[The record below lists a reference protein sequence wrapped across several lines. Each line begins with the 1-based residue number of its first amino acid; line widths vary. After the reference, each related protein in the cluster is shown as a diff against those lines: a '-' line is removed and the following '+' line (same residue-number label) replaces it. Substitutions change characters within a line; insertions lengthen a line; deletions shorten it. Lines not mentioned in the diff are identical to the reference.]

1 MTVLWAASLRHLL
14 RHPAQLALALIGLSL
29 GVATIIA
36 VDIATASSRRAFE
49 LSMDAVNGSATH
61 QIVGGPQGVDERV
74 YVELRTAGVVPGE
87 WLTPVVEGY
96 VTVGDRE
103 MQLVGVDPLAG
114 GALGERRTGG
124 AEGGGGGSREGQDR
138 HEGLEGRGGHG
149 SRPEQDG
156 EGGFGSRSGLES
168 WARGRDRVEVLRRW
182 FVEPGAVVL
191 AAGTAR
197 QLGLA
202 TGGRVGVEV
211 GGVGYQAVLVGVI
224 GGGGGSGAGGGAGG
238 EGGAG
243 AGGGVGAEGGAGAD
257 AAYDSLLLTDIAQAQ
272 EWLGRVGRLSRIDVR
287 LPKGA
292 DGETALARLRQRLP
306 PGVDVQDAQG
316 RTRES
321 LDMTGAFTTNL
332 KAMSLL
338 ALLVSTLLI
347 YGAVSFAVVQRRRV
361 IGILRALGATR
372 AEVLRIVLA
381 EAAVLGVIGAG
392 LGLGLGLLIGRELIV
407 LVSRTINDLYFV
419 VAVNEAV
426 LPASSVVKALLGG
439 IGTALAAALLPALE
453 VAGSAPQLS
462 LRRSVLE
469 ARAVNLARRL
479 IVVSAVLAAGAGI
492 VVMVSTRSLFAGFA
506 ALFMLLLSV
515 AAITPAV
522 LRGLAQAAAHFAGR
536 ASPIARLAFGD
547 IAASLSRTGVAVAA
561 LGMAVAAMIG
571 VSIMVESFRESLRDW
586 LGHTMRA
593 DVYVTAPG
601 PGADRPERRIEPGVM
616 QALLATPGIAEH
628 SESRQVVV
636 ESPSGS
642 VPMSALRLTRVGYS
656 ALQLVA
662 GDPSAAWPAFEQGAV
677 IVSEPLA
684 WRLQLRVADDL
695 PLSTASGLRKFRI
708 AGIYREYGNDRGNV
722 LISLDQYRR
731 YWHDDQVT
739 AMGLYLAP
747 GAQPATV
754 IAGVRAAVHG
764 RQALLIRSNA
774 DIRAISMSI
783 FERTFVITRVLYWLA
798 AGVAAVGLIS
808 SLLAWEL
815 ERSHE
820 IAIVRS
826 LGLTPVGAGLLI
838 EAQTGFMG
846 LVALI
851 AAIPAGLLTAVV
863 LTDVINRRAF
873 GWRIDLHLTVAQFTN
888 ALLLALTAALVA
900 GVYPAWRTARA
911 SVAGDIR
918 EE

>member
-1 MTVLWAASLRHLL
+1 MPTLWAASLRHLL
-14 RHPAQLALALIGLSL
+14 RHPAQLALALVGLSL

-49 LSMDAVNGSATH
+49 LSMEAVNGAATH
-61 QIVGGPQGVDERV
+61 EIVGGPQGIDERL
-74 YVELRTAGVVPGE
+74 YVELRTQELVPGQPQPA
-87 WLTPVVEGY
+87 LAPVVEGY
-96 VTVGDRE
+96 VTIDDRE
-103 MQLVGVDPLAG
+103 MQLVGVDPLASPDLVARG
-114 GALGERRTGG
+114 GRWDDH
-124 AEGGGGGSREGQDR
+124 QDR
-138 HEGLEGRGGHG
+138 AARLKWFTERG
-149 SRPEQDG
+149 S
-156 EGGFGSRSGLES
+156 
-168 WARGRDRVEVLRRW
+168 
-182 FVEPGAVVL
+182 VVM

-197 QLGLA
+197 QVGVA
-202 TGGRVGVEV
+202 TGQAFAVDV
-211 GGVGYQAVLVGVI
+211 GGVSYPAVLI
-224 GGGGGSGAGGGAGG
+224 GQIQDES
-238 EGGAG
+238 
-243 AGGGVGAEGGAGAD
+243 
-257 AAYDSLLLTDIAQAQ
+257 AAYDALLLTDIAQAQ

-287 LPKGA
+287 VPKGA
-292 DGETALARLRQRLP
+292 VGELFLARLRERLP
-306 PGVDVQDAQG
+306 PDVQLLDAQG

-347 YGAVSFAVVQRRRV
+347 YGAISFAVVQRRRV

-372 AEVLRIVLA
+372 SEVLTIVLT
-381 EAAVLGVIGAG
+381 EAAALGIVGAA
-392 LGLGLGLLIGRELIV
+392 LGLGLGLVIGRELIT
-407 LVSRTINDLYFV
+407 LVSQTINDLYFV
-419 VAVNEAV
+419 VAVSETT

-439 IGTALAAALLPALE
+439 FGTALAAALLPALE

-469 ARAVNLARRL
+469 SRAVRIARRL
-479 IVVSAVLAAGAGI
+479 IIVSAVMAASAGI
-492 VVMVSTRSLFAGFA
+492 IVLVSGRSLLAGFA

-522 LRGLAQAAAHFAGR
+522 LRGLARAAARIVGP

-601 PGADRPERRIEPGVM
+601 PGSDRPERRIEPEVM
-616 QALLATPGIAEH
+616 RAVLATPGIDDH

-636 ESPSGS
+636 ESPSGP
-642 VPMSALRLTRVGYS
+642 VPLTALQLTRAGYS
-656 ALQLVA
+656 ALQLVEGNTA
-662 GDPSAAWPAFEQGAV
+662 RAWPEFQQGAV
-677 IVSEPLA
+677 FISEPLA
-684 WRLQLRVADDL
+684 WRLQLKLGDTL
-695 PLSTASGLRKFRI
+695 PLSTAGGLRTFRV

-722 LISLDQYRR
+722 LMSLAQYRNLWR
-731 YWHDDQVT
+731 DDQIT
-739 AMGLYLAP
+739 AMGIYLAR
-747 GAQPATV
+747 GAQPGAV
-754 IAGVRAAVHG
+754 IAGMRAAVHG

-774 DIRAISMSI
+774 DIRAVSMRI

-798 AGVAAVGLIS
+798 AGVAAVGLVS

-820 IAIVRS
+820 LAIVRS
-826 LGLTPVGAGLLI
+826 IGLTPAGAAVLI

-846 LVALI
+846 LVALV
-851 AAIPAGLLTAVV
+851 AAIPAGLLTAIV

-873 GWRIDLHLTVAQFTN
+873 GWRIDLHLTVTQFTD
-888 ALLLALTAALVA
+888 ALLLALAAALVA

-911 SVAGDIR
+911 SIAGDIR

>member
-1 MTVLWAASLRHLL
+1 MSVLWAASLRHLL

-49 LSMDAVNGSATH
+49 LSMDAVNGTATH
-61 QIVGGPQGVDERV
+61 QIVGGPQGIDERL
-74 YVELRTAGVVPGE
+74 YVELRTQGVVPGE
-87 WLTPVVEGY
+87 LLTPVVEGY
-96 VTVGDRE
+96 VTIGDRD
-103 MQLVGVDPLAG
+103 MQLVGVDPLAESSASPGAATAG
-114 GALGERRTGG
+114 GLGHWDEH
-124 AEGGGGGSREGQDR
+124 QDR
-138 HEGLEGRGGHG
+138 VDALRKWLTERG
-149 SRPEQDG
+149 S
-156 EGGFGSRSGLES
+156 
-168 WARGRDRVEVLRRW
+168 
-182 FVEPGAVVL
+182 VVM
-191 AAGTAR
+191 AAGIAR

-202 TGGRVGVEV
+202 TGARFRVGV
-211 GGVGYQAVLVGVI
+211 GGVDYPAVLVGQI
-224 GGGGGSGAGGGAGG
+224 
-238 EGGAG
+238 
-243 AGGGVGAEGGAGAD
+243 AD
-257 AAYDSLLLTDIAQAQ
+257 ANAAYDSLILTDIAQAQ

-287 LPKGA
+287 IPKGA
-292 DGETALARLRQRLP
+292 AGEAQLARLRGRLP
-306 PGVDVQDAQG
+306 PDVQLHDAQG

-372 AEVLRIVLA
+372 AEVLWIVLA
-381 EAAVLGVIGAG
+381 EAAVLGIVGAG

-407 LVSRTINDLYFV
+407 LVSQTINDLYFV

-439 IGTALAAALLPALE
+439 FGTALAAALLPALE

-479 IVVSAVLAAGAGI
+479 IVASAVLAAGAGI
-492 VVMVSTRSLFAGFA
+492 VVTASTRSLFAGFA
-506 ALFMLLLSV
+506 ALFLLLLSV

-522 LRGLAQAAAHFAGR
+522 LRGLARAAAHFVGR

-586 LGHTMRA
+586 LGQTIRA

-601 PGADRPERRIEPGVM
+601 PGADRPERRIEPDVM
-616 QALLATPGIAEH
+616 RALLATAGIAEH

-636 ESPSGS
+636 ESPSGP
-642 VPMSALRLTRVGYS
+642 VPMSALRLTHVGYA
-656 ALQLVA
+656 ALQLVT
-662 GDPSAAWPAFEQGAV
+662 GDPARAWPAFAGGAV

-684 WRLQLRVADDL
+684 WRLQLRLDDEL
-695 PLSTASGLRKFRI
+695 PLSTGSGLRNFRI

-747 GAQPATV
+747 GVRPATV
-754 IAGVRAAVHG
+754 IAGLRAAARG

-774 DIRAISMSI
+774 DIRAISMDI
-783 FERTFVITRVLYWLA
+783 FERTFVITRVLNWLA

-815 ERSHE
+815 ERSRE

-826 LGLTPVGAGLLI
+826 LGLTPLGAGLLI

-846 LVALI
+846 LVALV

-873 GWRIDLHLTVAQFTN
+873 GWRIDLHLTGAQFTN
-888 ALLLALTAALVA
+888 ALALALTAALVA
-900 GVYPAWRTARA
+900 GMYPAWRTARA
-911 SVAGDIR
+911 SIAGDIR